1 MSQQGVVF
9 ISYARED
16 QSWAERLYMD
26 LRKQQIDVWLDVRC
40 IAAGADWEHEIRKAI
55 RSSRYFILLLSSHS
69 ITKRGFVQKEM
80 KEAIDVLQEF
90 PKGQIYLIPARID
103 KTEPIDEELRQLNWV
118 DLTPDYHSALARI
131 LSSIADAAPAPLIV
145 AGAREGLGT
154 VPATF
159 IEKGREVTLDL
170 PLLIGPRAPVSYAP
184 FRSQREFL
192 QQFFDR
198 LPTEHIFADRTLSY
212 YVTLDTRDDRVLIGD
227 DLRSKYPEYITLVL
241 QNSFRE
247 LQARQEGVSVVLTF
261 GGAERTIAFP
271 YAAVRRLHV
280 PEIGVTIALEPQT
293 EA

>member
-1 MSQQGVVF
+1 MAQQGTVF

-26 LRKQQIDVWLDVRC
+26 LRKQEIDAWLDVRC
-40 IAAGADWEHEIRKAI
+40 IVAGANWEHEIRKAI

-80 KEAIDVLQEF
+80 KEAIEVLQEF
-90 PKGQIYLIPARID
+90 PKGQVFLIPARLD
-103 KTEPIDEELRQLNWV
+103 NTEPIDEELRELNWV
-118 DLTPDYHSALARI
+118 DLTPDYHSGFARI
-131 LSSIADAAPAPLIV
+131 LSSITDAAPAPLVI
-145 AGAREGLGT
+145 AGSREAPAT
-154 VPATF
+154 VPTKF
-159 IEKGREVTLDL
+159 IDKGREVTLEL
-170 PLLIGPRAPVSYAP
+170 PLLIGPRAAVSYAP

-198 LPTEHIFADRTLSY
+198 LPTEHIFTDRSLSY
-212 YVTLDTRDDRVLIGD
+212 YVTLDTRDDRVLLGD

-247 LQARQEGVSVVLTF
+247 LQARRDGVSVILAF
-261 GGAERTIAFP
+261 GGVERTIAFP
-271 YAAVRRLHV
+271 YASVRRLHI
-280 PEIGVTIALEPQT
+280 PEIGITIALEPQT